1 MPETLEPDTAPKQKS
16 TKPTVFEEPEVLCEK
31 SNPKFL
37 QAAKA
42 GNVATLERMLQQCPD
57 LDISMS
63 DLLAPATTPEPKF
76 TIEELGELYLCNCT
90 KFYDHV
96 HIVSIRALQ
105 GRFTVQ
111 AVMLWIIVNRII
123 NNRSS
128 YVHKVENAVRSLL
141 NESFF
146 INNVIL

>member
-1 MPETLEPDTAPKQKS
+1 MPETLLEPETAPKQKAS
-16 TKPTVFEEPEVLCEK
+16 KPTEPEVLCEK

-63 DLLAPATTPEPKF
+63 DLLAPDTTPEPKF
-76 TIEELGELYLCNCT
+76 TIEEQGELYLCHCT

-96 HIVSIRALQ
+96 LIVSLRALQ
-105 GRFTVQ
+105 GRFSVQ
-111 AVMLWIIVNRII
+111 GVLHWIIINRII

-128 YVHKVENAVRSLL
+128 HVHKVENAGL
-141 NESFF
+141 
-146 INNVIL
+146 ILVK